1 MSEKNYKSA
10 VFEVTEKAEDGVI
23 VTFSTVDIDRD
34 KEILLPKGVIL
45 DNYEKNRIVLTDHT
59 YRVGNAVG
67 KALWVKITDRGLRA
81 KIQFAST
88 PYAQDVKTLVEEGVI
103 NALSHT
109 FYPLEYVETPEE
121 IKALGFDPKEVKR
134 VYTKWEL
141 LEISFVTL
149 PANPNALVERD
160 FNLQSAYFKSLKEKV
175 EKGEELNPEEPVTEE
190 EEKGA
195 ISYSKLPLADMNY
208 RWDKARALKRIQ
220 KWAVKRD
227 GSLDPAKLKKCFR
240 WYDTEKPTNI
250 TSYKL
255 PIADI
260 INGEPH
266 KVWNAVRAAMA
277 ALLGARG
284 GINVP
289 DADKKKIYN
298 ALSKDYKDFGK
309 DPPEF
314 RLRSL
319 EEIVQEGLPELYE
332 AIDMISMK
340 LADIESTL
348 NSVMKR
354 YQEGEKEEPS
364 GDTDEDRTEVD
375 EKVVAEV
382 VKEVIKT
389 VTKKIEEV

>member
-1 MSEKNYKSA
+1 MSEKILKSA
-10 VFEVTEKAEDGVI
+10 VFEVTEKAEDGVV
-23 VTFSTVDIDRD
+23 VTFSTIDKDRD
-34 KEILLPKGVIL
+34 KEVLLPKGVIL
-45 DNYEKNRIVLTDHT
+45 DNFEKNPIVLTDHT
-59 YRVGNAVG
+59 YKVGNAVG
-67 KALWVKITDRGLRA
+67 KALWVKPTEKGVRA
-81 KIQFAST
+81 KVKFAST

-109 FYPLEYVETPEE
+109 FYPLEFVDTPEE
-121 IKALGFDPKEVKR
+121 IKSLGFDPAEVGR

-160 FNLQSAYFKSLKEKV
+160 FNLQSAYFKSMKEKV

-195 ISYSKLPLADMNY
+195 IPYSKLPLADINY
-208 RWDKARALKRIQ
+208 RWDKAKALKRIQ
-220 KWAVKRD
+220 DWALKRD
-227 GSLDPAKLKKCFR
+227 GSLDPAKLQKCFR
-240 WYDTEKPTNI
+240 WYNTEKPTNI

-298 ALSKDYKDFGK
+298 ALSKDYKDFDK
-309 DPPEF
+309 EPPEF
-314 RLRSL
+314 RLRSI

-332 AIDMISMK
+332 AIDMLSMK
-340 LADIESTL
+340 LSEIEATL

-354 YQEGEKEEPS
+354 YQEGNEPS

-375 EKVVAEV
+375 EKVVKEV
-382 VKEVIKT
+382 VREVVQTVTNKIKEV
-389 VTKKIEEV
+389 